1 MVTLEAAT
9 LDHEMDCQQ
18 PEIEAAF
25 ESIDPSTRAALA
37 FQALTDS
44 TAILATYR
52 RFESTLARQYER
64 AERQLADW
72 QRKRKKLENEP
83 NPKNEQSS

>member
-18 PEIEAAF
+18 PEIEAAL

-37 FQALTDS
+37 IQA
-44 TAILATYR
+44 
-52 RFESTLARQYER
+52 
-64 AERQLADW
+64 
-72 QRKRKKLENEP
+72 
-83 NPKNEQSS
+83 PKNEQSS